1 MPCIDSRNNSTQS
14 VLTFHDKL
22 FYKKTMQLAHEIKNS
37 LKREYNLCSNAVTFY
52 KNALKQFELKYHFS
66 TKTFLKRFESGLM
79 GDNTDYFD
87 WFAYARLLEDW
98 QKTLSAIRS
107 AVE

>member
-1 MPCIDSRNNSTQS
+1 
-14 VLTFHDKL
+14 
-22 FYKKTMQLAHEIKNS
+22 MQLAHEIKTS

-52 KNALKQFELKYHFS
+52 KNALKQFEQKYHLS
-66 TKTFLKRFESGLM
+66 TKTFLKKFESGQI
-79 GDNTDYFD
+79 GDEADYFD
-87 WFAYARLLEDW
+87 WFAYARFLENW